1 MKYIVGL
8 GNPGQE
14 YENNRHNIG
23 FLLLDYIAG
32 KLKCDFS
39 KEKNYLIAKKRAYS
53 LIKPLT
59 YMNNS
64 GLAVRQLISDQ
75 FKELMIV
82 VDDIYLPFGEI
93 RIREKGGDG
102 GHNGLK
108 SIIENMNS
116 DEFIR
121 IRIGVDSPKYGDLKR
136 FVLEDFSENEI
147 KILNHTFE
155 FAYELIKQYIHRDY
169 TSMLNYYSK
178 NKRSYSECMADIQ
191 NQRPKEEHK

>member
-1 MKYIVGL
+1 MKYLVGL
-8 GNPGQE
+8 GNPGSE
-14 YENNRHNIG
+14 YNFNRHNVG

-32 KLKCDFS
+32 KSKCEFK
-39 KEKNYLIAKKRAYS
+39 KEKNYAIAKKRNYS

-64 GLAVRQLISDQ
+64 GSAIRQLLNESFND
-75 FKELMIV
+75 LLVV

-108 SIIENMNS
+108 SIIENIGS

-121 IRIGVDSPKYGDLKR
+121 IRIGVDSPKYQDLRK
-136 FVLEDFSENEI
+136 FVLSDFDKNELL
-147 KILNHTFE
+147 ILEHTFE
-155 FAYELIKQYIHRDY
+155 FSYELIKQFIHRDY
-169 TSMLNYYSK
+169 QSMLNHYSK
-178 NKRSYSECMADIQ
+178 NKRSYSDRINDQ
-191 NQRPKEEHK
+191 SQRPKEENK

>member
-1 MKYIVGL
+1 MKYLVGL
-8 GNPGQE
+8 GNPGSE
-14 YENNRHNIG
+14 YNFNRHNVG

-32 KLKCDFS
+32 KSKCEFQ
-39 KEKNYLIAKKRAYS
+39 KEKNYAIAKKRTYS

-64 GLAVRQLISDQ
+64 GIAIRQLLNESFNDLLVI
-75 FKELMIV
+75 

-108 SIIENMNS
+108 SIIENIGS

-121 IRIGVDSPKYGDLKR
+121 IRIGVDSPKYQDLRK
-136 FVLEDFSENEI
+136 FVLSDFDKNE
-147 KILNHTFE
+147 LLFLEHTFE
-155 FAYELIKQYIHRDY
+155 FSYELIKQFIHRDY
-169 TSMLNYYSK
+169 QAMLNHYSK
-178 NKRSYSECMADIQ
+178 NKRSYSDRINDQ
-191 NQRPKEEHK
+191 SQRPKEENK